1 LAGRRDLIAS
11 AALQMLDMDVRPT
24 GFVAPAAFFG
34 NSQPSVLPRHG
45 IGRGFKASKEAIV
58 GLMVALAEFVE
69 RDHGDWHAATH
80 TRLLRLQERLANL
93 SGISTEIIP
102 GRRVAALPRLAIDI
116 QSAKRAERVCRRLM
130 ERSPSVRLGEGQIA
144 KGTLIVDLLATDES
158 DDEQLGLALRE
169 VFNALPLG

>member
-1 LAGRRDLIAS
+1 
-11 AALQMLDMDVRPT
+11 
-24 GFVAPAAFFG
+24 
-34 NSQPSVLPRHG
+34 
-45 IGRGFKASKEAIV
+45 
-58 GLMVALAEFVE
+58 MVALAEFVE